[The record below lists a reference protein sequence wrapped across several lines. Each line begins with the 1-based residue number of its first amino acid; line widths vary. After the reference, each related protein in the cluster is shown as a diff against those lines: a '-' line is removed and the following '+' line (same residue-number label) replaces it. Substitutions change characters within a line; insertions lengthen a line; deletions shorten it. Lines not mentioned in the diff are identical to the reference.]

1 VDGAAR
7 DVLVELPPGRGK
19 VTGDELGAADDDRGV
34 LLGFALGADV
44 VGRGDGEV
52 VDRSLDDGV
61 PPEDGTRDRG
71 AVELGVGVG
80 AECTACDA
88 SRFAEIGRIRK

>member
-19 VTGDELGAADDDRGV
+19 VTGDELGADDADDGV
-34 LLGFALGADV
+34 LLGFAVGVD
-44 VGRGDGEV
+44 VGRGVAEV
-52 VDRSLDDGV
+52 VERSLDDGV
-61 PPEDGTRDRG
+61 PLEDGTRERG